1 MNIISNNYEKIL
13 KEMIFN
19 QFSSNLRK
27 ELGKNN
33 TNKVFNYIDLISNLD
48 SSLCEIAKNSLV
60 TIFETIDKSY
70 SNSIERKHKYHI
82 KAHSKRS
89 ILTIFGEITFTRT
102 FYSDRHN
109 KGSYCY
115 LDRFLGLKKYDY
127 FDPYIKATVVEY
139 SANNSIPTVVNM
151 INELIGNRIKLKEK
165 IKYLNRQTIRNIILE
180 AKLSKPEKKELNT
193 PETLYVIADEK
204 WVHTQ
209 RNNNEDV
216 MVKSI
221 VTFDSIN
228 SKPRRSLNNKM
239 IFADY
244 KKGLINNVLDYLY
257 YTYDTDKIKN
267 IYVMGDGAKWIKN
280 LPNYFQ
286 FNNNINVI
294 YALDKFHFKQAI
306 HHIFLDKNLEEI
318 ITSYILN
325 NDKHNFIKA
334 CEAINH
340 TSPHRKETIEK
351 KKEYIINNW
360 KNILNLY
367 KYKLSCPM
375 ESQISHNLA
384 YLLSSRPKG
393 YSLKMLDKILKIRLL
408 FKNNKN
414 IKELYLNN
422 FNKRTILTINEEENY
437 FSFRNKATYVNYNN
451 LIKEPLYKVPYDNSY
466 HRKYI

>member
-1 MNIISNNYEKIL
+1 
-13 KEMIFN
+13 
-19 QFSSNLRK
+19 
-27 ELGKNN
+27 
-33 TNKVFNYIDLISNLD
+33 
-48 SSLCEIAKNSLV
+48 
-60 TIFETIDKSY
+60 
-70 SNSIERKHKYHI
+70 
-82 KAHSKRS
+82 
-89 ILTIFGEITFTRT
+89 
-102 FYSDRHN
+102 
-109 KGSYCY
+109 
-115 LDRFLGLKKYDY
+115 
-127 FDPYIKATVVEY
+127 
-139 SANNSIPTVVNM
+139 
-151 INELIGNRIKLKEK
+151 
-165 IKYLNRQTIRNIILE
+165 
-180 AKLSKPEKKELNT
+180 
-193 PETLYVIADEK
+193 
-204 WVHTQ
+204 
-209 RNNNEDV
+209 
-216 MVKSI
+216 
-221 VTFDSIN
+221 
-228 SKPRRSLNNKM
+228 
-239 IFADY
+239 
-244 KKGLINNVLDYLY
+244 
-257 YTYDTDKIKN
+257 
-267 IYVMGDGAKWIKN
+267 MGDGAKWIKN